1 MRGGGNSKPVIEQE
15 ILKQVQDDI
24 NLPLKRTYS
33 PVHLILHKF
42 FAFTLA
48 EVLITLGIIGVV
60 AALTIPSLIANHRNT
75 QLAVQAKKVY
85 STISQAV
92 LKAKADYSVDKVS
105 DTDILNNVF
114 NKRGQYLNVVKTGNT
129 RDGGF
134 PEYSFLNGTVVTVES
149 LACKTGSFGYCS
161 RPYDILNDGSLIIWD
176 SSDVNRDVYA
186 SAIVDVNG
194 IRKPNQIGRDV
205 FYFAILNDG
214 RVLPYGTPGLS
225 IASAHGFGDFT
236 AGAHNDDVQF
246 NDCDLAGAG
255 IGCAARLM
263 QNNWKMD
270 Y

>member
-1 MRGGGNSKPVIEQE
+1 MRGGGDSEPVIEQE

-92 LKAKADYSVDKVS
+92 LKAKADYDVDKVS
-105 DTDILNNVF
+105 DTDF
-114 NKRGQYLNVVKTGNT
+114 NESNAKKYLNIVKS
-129 RDGGF
+129 GGTWNLDEF
-134 PEYSFLNGTVVTVES
+134 PEYFLLNGTEVSIET
-149 LACKTGSFGYCS
+149 LPCKSVYGGGGSCTRS
-161 RPYDILNDGSLIIWD
+161 YDVLNDGSLIIWD
-176 SSDVNRDVYA
+176 TSTDRDVYT
-186 SAIVDVNG
+186 SVIVDVNG

-225 IASAHGFGDFT
+225 IAGAHGFGDFT